1 LFLTGSNFLADN
13 FGDPKGSQFSDLVV
27 KFNVGGKT
35 YEGTILTNLSRKLA
49 NNQFEVAV
57 RVPDT
62 VTLGDSRIVL
72 GRKQNE
78 KVSQNPAEPA
88 KEVLKNSN
96 SYRVENTTENVFAAQ
111 WTADR
116 IAVLNASNPKSVVTT
131 TSSSDLL
138 IGNIAVGTDDRLDR
152 ARDLTVTSDGSRVYV
167 PLEASGRVALVDP
180 ITRQQVDTKP
190 DLAGINPIDLP
201 SGASPRSIVL
211 DSRDQYA
218 YIADGKTGGNS
229 IYVLDINPFSSK
241 YHQVTQTITVG
252 AAPSGLR
259 QMAISS
265 DGKKL
270 FVTAPNGINS
280 LIYVVNIDPKDR
292 PSDPT
297 QNPKKWNQL
306 IGNITADEGV
316 EGLAATVDPLKMT
329 FTNSGKDSKG
339 FGVLDITNNN
349 PVSFAATTRYTNL
362 GLGSTFDYFDVN
374 EGVSVTVLPD
384 ASYAF
389 VVGRNSDAKFFGQ
402 ELPSVDGDQRA
413 GSNIGI
419 IKDPLT
425 NPQLVAATRPIPD
438 GFATDLVL
446 SGDRKYLYVSYPNL
460 SGANGKVYVFDTQEF
475 VKTVTNPGQ
484 FQIDAKGR
492 GVGLPLFDST
502 TARTATVADLSTV
515 PIDNINP
522 AVSVAADFQIL
533 IDANNQYTYGVPPG
547 SKRAP
552 VAATNSRGLA
562 ATPLDWLDLT
572 GPGDS
577 SNDLTPTFE
586 WEFDELPSENV
597 EEVNLFLSVFDEGEG
612 LLPWDEVVDLPDPNG
627 NEFLF
632 NQGLSKPQQL
642 DLLTKPWN
650 TSFYHSQEKDFNP
663 NRILTATW
671 QRGDDGIG
679 KWTLDGGK
687 TFIEGTNTSFT
698 LPENLTLT
706 AGQEY
711 NWAVEAWNK
720 NGSRNIDFGD
730 FWTPLQPALNGGDT
744 FPSVTVLT
752 HGFKPPFSP
761 PFFNNPGIPSEF
773 YQLGNSIANAGAED
787 NGLMMRYDLATG
799 YWVPVNKYGVV
810 AGDFPA
816 GLSPKDDPGYLT
828 KLKSYIAPYLDKNE
842 PLVLLNDWSN
852 NNESAAPDSGFSE
865 AVADAFF
872 TSLVQLDQL
881 FIDENSTAKQGAI
894 LNSPLHFI
902 GFSRGTVV
910 NSEII
915 QRLGTY
921 FPEAGGKENSDVRD
935 LQMTTLDPHD
945 FDQPGLNVV
954 TDNFGDFREPKI
966 QVWKNVTFA
975 DNYYQTVP
983 NLLTGTV
990 SPAGRDIP
998 NLPFTE
1004 NGKTAPGLKF
1014 PREGWRSEN
1023 PDATAPLLGEPD
1035 LSVLLGTNKDNP
1047 DYNSSRAGFTKETD
1061 PTVGI
1066 AGRGAVHGRV
1076 LSWYGGTSDLFP
1088 TNFPFDENLDAN
1100 PLFRRRGDGY
1110 REPLFDKDFSFSEI
1124 ANNSDRVTPW
1134 YTPEHSFEHG
1144 VDAAPWE
1151 GIGTGWFYS
1160 VLGGGSELRP
1170 QTNVERIP
1178 VDFDNT
1184 YDARMRGDAAVP
1196 TLFNGNFD
1204 AVFNPQGG
1212 NRTLFSNGIP
1222 GWSFHNGET
1231 SPSVSTSN
1239 LVDVNQLSATQ
1250 ARALRKELKRIG
1262 VDQTKPNYA
1271 LKLES
1276 GKSITHNRFV
1286 VPEWGTLRFNLHVPE
1301 LTTNGKVKVS
1311 IKGNAPSD
1319 EYQLLETVDDGTID
1333 LRVADGRVN
1342 PDAQPEI
1349 AYPIGYADTDTYRI
1363 GYGNRGFETFHVDIP
1378 EELRGEVATLKF
1390 ELTDGTVYLDDV
1402 FFQSISTKLGNPSLA
1417 RSSETTH
1424 RENYLIEKPQYSLSY
1439 NDATKNPNWVSWQ
1452 LNKSWLGNTT
1462 RPGPGTAPRGYP
1474 PTDFPEGT
1482 YPAETVDYPWLGD
1495 GALPSSWVSTE
1506 GPDYRLNE
1514 RGMERG
1520 HMTPVADRDRTTKD
1534 VYSTFLTSNMLPQHG
1549 SGNNRGAWQNFENN
1563 IRTSVKNPSVA
1574 RDFYIVAGGYGYDPN
1589 RAIGNKVSV
1598 GPDGRT
1604 VLDTNGTWTVNPKG
1618 ILIPDFTWKIVVP
1631 LVAGQSIDDITA
1643 NTEVVAIMV
1652 PNRAPLVTPRDFP
1665 LPGETNRQIT
1675 SWSNWQDWR
1684 VSIDYLEGLTGY
1696 NFLSNLPETI
1706 QEKIE
1711 ERDNGLLPS

>member
-1 LFLTGSNFLADN
+1 M
-13 FGDPKGSQFSDLVV
+13 V
-27 KFNVGGKT
+27 KFNLGGKT

-78 KVSQNPAEPA
+78 KVSSNPAEPA
-88 KEVLKNSN
+88 KEVLYNSN
-96 SYRVENTTENVFAAQ
+96 SYRVENTTEKVFAAQ
-111 WTADR
+111 WTADK
-116 IAVLNASNPKSVVTT
+116 IAVLNASNPKSVVAA

-138 IGNIAVGTDDRLDR
+138 IGNITVGTDDRLDR

-180 ITRQQVDTKP
+180 ITRQQIDTKP
-190 DLAGINPIDLP
+190 DIAGINPIDLP
-201 SGASPRSIVL
+201 SGASPRSIVI

-218 YIADGKTGGNS
+218 YIADGKAGGNS

-292 PSDPT
+292 PSDPN
-297 QNPKKWNQL
+297 QNPRKWNQL
-306 IGNITADEGV
+306 IGTVTGDEGL
-316 EGLAATVDPLKMT
+316 EGLAATVNPLKMT

-339 FGVLDITNNN
+339 FGVLDITNND
-349 PVSFAATTRYTNL
+349 PVSFAATTRYASL

-374 EGVSVTVLPD
+374 EGVSITVLPD

-389 VVGRNSDAKFFGQ
+389 VVGRNADAKFFGQ
-402 ELPSVDGDQRA
+402 EIPSIDGDPRA

-438 GFATDLVL
+438 GLTTDLVL
-446 SGDRKYLYVSYPNL
+446 SSDSKYLYASYPNL
-460 SGANGKVYVFDTQEF
+460 SGANGKVYVFDTEEF
-475 VKTVTNPGQ
+475 VKTVTNPAQ

-502 TARTATVADLSTV
+502 TARNATVADLSTV

-552 VAATNSRGLA
+552 VAATNSRGLV

-572 GPGDS
+572 GPGEDTE
-577 SNDLTPTFE
+577 DLTPTFE
-586 WEFDELPSENV
+586 WEFDELPNQNV

-612 LLPWDEVVDLPDPNG
+612 LLPWDKVVDLPDPNG

-632 NQGLSKPQQL
+632 NQGLSKPEQL

-650 TSFYHSQEKDFNP
+650 TSFYHSQENDFNP

-698 LPENLTLT
+698 LPDNLTLT

-720 NGSRNIDFGD
+720 NGSRNIEFGD
-730 FWTPLQPALNGGDT
+730 FWTTLTAPNDDDT

-799 YWVPVNKYGVV
+799 YWVPVTKYGAV

-828 KLKSYIAPYLDKNE
+828 KLKSYIAPYLDKNQ

-872 TSLVQLDQL
+872 TSIVQLDQL

-894 LNSPLHFI
+894 FNSPLHFI

-915 QRLGTY
+915 QRLGTH
-921 FPEAGGKENSDVRD
+921 FPEAGGKENSDIRD

-954 TDNFGDFREPKI
+954 TNNFGDFREPKV

-983 NLLTGTV
+983 NLLSGTV

-998 NLPFTE
+998 NLPSTE
-1004 NGKTAPGLKF
+1004 DGKTAPGLQF

-1035 LSVLLGTNKDNP
+1035 LSVFLGTNKNNP

-1076 LSWYGGTSDLFP
+1076 LGWYGGTSDLFP
-1088 TNFPFDENLDAN
+1088 TNFPFDEDLDVN
-1100 PLFRRRGDGY
+1100 PIFRRRGDGY
-1110 REPLFDKDFSFSEI
+1110 REPLFDKDFSFGGTVLTSS
-1124 ANNSDRVTPW
+1124 ARVSPW
-1134 YTPEHSFEHG
+1134 YTPEERFEHG

-1184 YDARMRGDAAVP
+1184 YDARMRGDFAVP

-1204 AVFNPQGG
+1204 AVFNPQGL
-1212 NRTLFSNGIP
+1212 NRTLFSDAIP

-1231 SPSVSTSN
+1231 SASVTTNN
-1239 LVDVNQLSATQ
+1239 LVDVNQLSATD
-1250 ARALRKELKRIG
+1250 APALDAELDRIG
-1262 VDQTKPNYA
+1262 VDRTQPNYA

-1311 IKGNAPSD
+1311 IKGNTPSD

-1333 LRVADGRVN
+1333 LRAADGRVN
-1342 PDAQPEI
+1342 PGSTPEI
-1349 AYPIGYADTDTYRI
+1349 AYPLGYPDTDTYRI
-1363 GYGNRGFETFHVDIP
+1363 GYGDRGFETFHVDIP

-1402 FFQSISTKLGNPSLA
+1402 FFQSISTKLGNPSFA
-1417 RSSETTH
+1417 RSSENTH
-1424 RENYLIEKPQYSLSY
+1424 RENYLIEKPQYTLSY
-1439 NDATKNPNWVSWQ
+1439 NDATKGPNWVSWQ

-1462 RPGPGTAPRGYP
+1462 RPGPTTAPPGYP
-1474 PTDFPEGT
+1474 PAGFPNGT
-1482 YPAETVDYPWLGD
+1482 YPAGRVDYPWLGD
-1495 GALPSSWVSTE
+1495 SALPSSWVRTE
-1506 GPDYRLNE
+1506 GPDYRRNQ

-1534 VYSTFLTSNMLPQHG
+1534 VYSTFLTSNMLPQHE
-1549 SGNNRGAWQNFENN
+1549 GNNEQGSAWAALERYSRRQLVEKNN
-1563 IRTSVKNPSVA
+1563 REL
-1574 RDFYIVAGGYGYDPN
+1574 YIIAGGFDYSPAIPPGHSDLREIHNKISTNTEGRVVLDPN
-1589 RAIGNKVSV
+1589 
-1598 GPDGRT
+1598 
-1604 VLDTNGTWTVNPKG
+1604 GTLTPNPKTIG
-1618 ILIPDFTWKIVVP
+1618 IPNYTWKIIVP
-1631 LVAGQSIDDITA
+1631 LEPGQGIADVTA
-1643 NTEVVAIMV
+1643 NTQVIAVIT
-1652 PNRAPLVTPRDFP
+1652 PNRRSRETPAPNYRLPDSPSYPNGFLPNGVT
-1665 LPGETNRQIT
+1665 N
-1675 SWSNWQDWR
+1675 WNNWQQWR
-1684 VSIDYLEGLTGY
+1684 VNVDYLEELTGY
-1696 NFLSNLPETI
+1696 DFLSNVPEEI
-1706 QEKIE
+1706 QEILE
-1711 ERDNGLLPS
+1711 TDSSSPLL

>member
-1 LFLTGSNFLADN
+1 MFLTGSNVLADN

-27 KFNVGGKT
+27 KFYVGSQA
-35 YEGTILTNLSRKLA
+35 YEGTILTNLSSELA
-49 NNQFEVAV
+49 DNQFEVAV

-62 VTLGDSRIVL
+62 VPLGDSRIVL

-78 KVSQNPAEPA
+78 KVSSNPAEPA
-88 KEVLKNSN
+88 TEVLYNSN
-96 SYRVENTTENVFAAQ
+96 SYRLENTTEYVFAAQ
-111 WTADR
+111 WTLDK
-116 IAVLNASNPKSVVTT
+116 IAVLNASNPESVVAT

-180 ITRQQVDTKP
+180 ITRQQVDTKA
-190 DLAGINPIDLP
+190 DVAGLNPIDLP
-201 SGASPRSIVL
+201 SGATPRSIVI
-211 DSRDQYA
+211 DPRDRYA
-218 YIADGKTGGNS
+218 YIADGKIGSNS
-229 IYVLDINPFSSK
+229 IYVLDINPFSST

-252 AAPSGLR
+252 AAPNGLR

-270 FVTAPNGINS
+270 FVTAPNGANS
-280 LIYVVNIDPKDR
+280 KIYAVNIDPKDR
-292 PSDPT
+292 PSSPGA
-297 QNPKKWNQL
+297 NPQKWNQL
-306 IGNITADEGV
+306 IGTIAADEGV
-316 EGLAATVDPLKMT
+316 EGIASTVNPLAMT
-329 FTNSGKDSKG
+329 FTNSSKDSEG
-339 FGVLDITNNN
+339 FGVLNITNND
-349 PVSFAATTRYTNL
+349 PVSFAATTRYASL
-362 GLGSTFDYFDVN
+362 GLDSDVDYFDVN

-389 VVGRNSDAKFFGQ
+389 VVGRNNNTALFGQ
-402 ELPSVDGDQRA
+402 ELPSVDGDPRA

-446 SGDRKYLYVSYPNL
+446 SNDSKYLYASYPNL
-460 SGANGKVYVFDTQEF
+460 SGANGKVYVFDTEEF
-475 VKTVTNPGQ
+475 VKTVTNPAQ

-492 GVGLPLFDST
+492 GVGLPLFDSA
-502 TARTATVADLSTV
+502 TARNATVADLSTV

-522 AVSVAADFQIL
+522 AVSLAADFQIL
-533 IDANNQYTYGVPPG
+533 TDANNQYTYGVPPG

-572 GPGDS
+572 GPGENNI
-577 SNDLTPTFE
+577 NDLTPTFE

-612 LLPWDEVVDLPDPNG
+612 LLPWDEVVDLPEPNG

-632 NQGLSKPQQL
+632 NQGLSKPEQL

-650 TSFYHSQEKDFNP
+650 TSFYRSQENDFNP

-679 KWTLDGGK
+679 KWTLDGGQ

-698 LPENLTLT
+698 LPDNLTLT

-720 NGSRNIDFGD
+720 NGSRNIEFGD
-730 FWTPLQPALNGGDT
+730 FWTTLTDPNDDDDT

-752 HGFKPPFSP
+752 HGFKPPFSA
-761 PFFNNPGIPSEF
+761 PFFDNPGIPSEF

-799 YWVPVNKYGVV
+799 YWVPVNKYGAV
-810 AGDFPA
+810 APDFPA
-816 GLSPKDDPGYLT
+816 GENPEDDADYLT
-828 KLKSYIAPYLDKNE
+828 KLESYIAPYLDNNQ

-865 AVADAFF
+865 AVADTFF
-872 TSLVQLDQL
+872 ASLVQLDQL

-894 LNSPLHFI
+894 FNSPLHFV

-915 QRLGTY
+915 QRLGTH
-921 FPEAGGKENSDVRD
+921 FPEAGGKENSNIRD

-954 TDNFGDFREPKI
+954 TDNFGDFREPKV
-966 QVWKNVTFA
+966 QVWENVTFA

-983 NLLTGTV
+983 DLSGGTV
-990 SPAGRDIP
+990 SPAGRDLP
-998 NLPFTE
+998 NLPSTE
-1004 NGKTAPGLKF
+1004 DGKTAPGLQF

-1124 ANNSDRVTPW
+1124 ANSSARVTPW

-1144 VDAAPWE
+1144 VDGAPWE

-1160 VLGGGSELRP
+1160 VLGGGKELRP
-1170 QTNVERIP
+1170 QTSVERIP

-1184 YDARMRGDAAVP
+1184 YDARMRGDFAVP

-1204 AVFNPQGG
+1204 AVFNPQGL
-1212 NRTLFSNGIP
+1212 NRTIFSDAIP
-1222 GWSFHNGET
+1222 GWSLHNGET
-1231 SPSVSTSN
+1231 SASVTTNN
-1239 LVDVNQLSATQ
+1239 LVDVNQLSATD
-1250 ARALRKELKRIG
+1250 APALHAELDRIG
-1262 VDQTKPNYA
+1262 VDRTQPNYA

-1286 VPEWGTLRFNLHVPE
+1286 VPEWGNLRFDLHVPE
-1301 LTTNGKVKVS
+1301 AELKRGRSVLVTLS
-1311 IKGNAPSD
+1311 A
-1319 EYQLLETVDDGTID
+1319 
-1333 LRVADGRVN
+1333 ADGSPLSVSSSINLTRAN
-1342 PDAQPEI
+1342 RTKGS
-1349 AYPIGYADTDTYRI
+1349 YLADTQKID
-1363 GYGNRGFETFHVDIP
+1363 YGIKGFETFQFEVPDN
-1378 EELRGEVATLKF
+1378 LRGQVATLKF
-1390 ELTDGTVYLDDV
+1390 EVVGGGTVYLDNA
-1402 FFQSISTKLGNPSLA
+1402 FFKSQHLLFGNPSDARNTTDLA
-1417 RSSETTH
+1417 IADKN
-1424 RENYLIEKPQYSLSY
+1424 NYLLEKAQF
-1439 NDATKNPNWVSWQ
+1439 ATAYDDSSKTPKWVSWQ
-1452 LNKSWLGNTT
+1452 MNKKWLSDTPRSNSRFIEDPSIPESWG
-1462 RPGPGTAPRGYP
+1462 RIKRDDYVGSGY
-1474 PTDFPEGT
+1474 
-1482 YPAETVDYPWLGD
+1482 
-1495 GALPSSWVSTE
+1495 SK
-1506 GPDYRLNE
+1506 
-1514 RGMERG
+1514 G
-1520 HMTPVADRDRTTKD
+1520 HMTSSSQRTNSEKD
-1534 VYSTFLTSNMLPQHG
+1534 NIATFLFTNVVPQHYD
-1549 SGNNRGAWQNFENN
+1549 NNDDFRGEIPNKPAWASFDDWLKQITQTNPITE
-1563 IRTSVKNPSVA
+1563 NPSELYV
-1574 RDFYIVAGGYGYDPN
+1574 VSGGYGSNLNPQRYSHNSRPGFLTVPEILTSKGINIPGWTWKVVLDLEQPGLTPATVTIADAATYGILTPN
-1589 RAIGNKVSV
+1589 EVEPAHVPTKKDGSV
-1598 GPDGRT
+1598 GN
-1604 VLDTNGTWTVNPKG
+1604 NG
-1618 ILIPDFTWKIVVP
+1618 
-1631 LVAGQSIDDITA
+1631 
-1643 NTEVVAIMV
+1643 
-1652 PNRAPLVTPRDFP
+1652 DFP
-1665 LPGETNRQIT
+1665 LPVIHPFNILLGLNLPDIQNKAAWRNWRTWQLTVNQIE
-1675 SWSNWQDWR
+1675 D
-1684 VSIDYLEGLTGY
+1684 LTGLD
-1696 NFLSNLPETI
+1696 FFSNIPDE
-1706 QEKIE
+1706 IE
-1711 ERDNGLLPS
+1711 EIIESEG

>member
-1 LFLTGSNFLADN
+1 MFLTGSNVLADN

-27 KFNVGGKT
+27 KFYVGGQT
-35 YEGTILTNLSRKLA
+35 YEGTILTNLSRELA
-49 NNQFEVAV
+49 DNQFEVAV

-62 VTLGDSRIVL
+62 VPLGDSRIVL

-88 KEVLKNSN
+88 TEILYNSN
-96 SYRVENTTENVFAAQ
+96 SYRIENDTEYVFGAQ

-116 IAVLNASNPKSVVTT
+116 IAVLNASDPESVVATT
-131 TSSSDLL
+131 NSSDLL

-180 ITRQQVDTKP
+180 ITRQQVDTKA
-190 DLAGINPIDLP
+190 DVAGLNPIDLP

-218 YIADGKTGGNS
+218 YIADGKAGGNS

-270 FVTAPNGINS
+270 FVTAPNGLNS
-280 LIYVVNIDPKDR
+280 QIYVVNIDPKDR
-292 PSDPT
+292 PSDPS

-316 EGLAATVDPLKMT
+316 EGLASTVDPLKMT

-339 FGVLDITNNN
+339 FGVLDITNNE
-349 PVSFAATTRYTNL
+349 PLSFAATTRYANL
-362 GLGSTFDYFDVN
+362 GLGSDFDYFDLN

-402 ELPSVDGDQRA
+402 ELPSVDGDPRA

-425 NPQLVAATRPIPD
+425 NPQLLAATRPIPD
-438 GFATDLVL
+438 GLTTDLVL
-446 SGDRKYLYVSYPNL
+446 SSDSKYLYASYPNL
-460 SGANGKVYVFDTQEF
+460 SGANGKVYVFDTEEF
-475 VKTVTNPGQ
+475 VKTVTNPAQ

-502 TARTATVADLSTV
+502 TARNATVADLSTV

-533 IDANNQYTYGVPPG
+533 TDANSQYTYGVPPG

-577 SNDLTPTFE
+577 SNDLTPTLE

-632 NQGLSKPQQL
+632 NQGLSKPEQL

-650 TSFYHSQEKDFNP
+650 TSFYRSQENDFNP

-671 QRGDDGIG
+671 KKGDDDIG
-679 KWTLDGGK
+679 KWTLDGGQ

-698 LPENLTLT
+698 LPDNLTLT

-720 NGSRNIDFGD
+720 NGSRNIEFGD
-730 FWTPLQPALNGGDT
+730 FWTPILTEPDDGNDV

-752 HGFKPPFSP
+752 HGFKPPFSA
-761 PFFNNPGIPSEF
+761 PFFDNPGIPSEF

-799 YWVPVNKYGVV
+799 YWVPVNKYGAV
-810 AGDFPA
+810 APDFPA
-816 GLSPKDDPGYLT
+816 GENPEDDADYLT
-828 KLKSYIAPYLDKNE
+828 KLESYIAPYLDNNQ

-865 AVADAFF
+865 AVADTFF
-872 TSLVQLDQL
+872 ASLVQLDQL

-894 LNSPLHFI
+894 FNSPLHFV

-915 QRLGTY
+915 QRLGTH
-921 FPEAGGKENSDVRD
+921 FPEAGGKENSDIRD

-954 TDNFGDFREPKI
+954 TDNFGDFREPKV
-966 QVWKNVTFA
+966 QVWENVTFA

-983 NLLTGTV
+983 DLSGGTV

-998 NLPFTE
+998 NLPSTE
-1004 NGKTAPGLKF
+1004 DGKTAPGLQF

-1124 ANNSDRVTPW
+1124 ANSSARVTPW

-1144 VDAAPWE
+1144 VDGAPWE

-1160 VLGGGSELRP
+1160 VLGGGKELRP
-1170 QTNVERIP
+1170 QTSVERIP

-1184 YDARMRGDAAVP
+1184 YDARMRGDFAVP

-1212 NRTLFSNGIP
+1212 NRTLFSDAIP

-1231 SPSVSTSN
+1231 SASVTTSN
-1239 LVDVNQLSATQ
+1239 LVDVNQLSATD
-1250 ARALRKELKRIG
+1250 APALDAELDRIG
-1262 VDQTKPNYA
+1262 VDRTQANYA

-1276 GKSITHNRFV
+1276 GQSITHNRFV

-1311 IKGNAPSD
+1311 IKGNTPSD
-1319 EYQLLETVDDGTID
+1319 EYQLLETIDDGTID
-1333 LRVADGRVN
+1333 LRAADGRVN
-1342 PDAQPEI
+1342 PGSSEI
-1349 AYPIGYADTDTYRI
+1349 AYPVGYPDTDTYRI
-1363 GYGNRGFETFHVDIP
+1363 GYGDRGFETFHVDIP

-1402 FFQSISTKLGNPSLA
+1402 FFQSISTKLGNPSFA

-1424 RENYLIEKPQYSLSY
+1424 RENYLIEKPQYTLSY
-1439 NDATKNPNWVSWQ
+1439 NDATKGPNWVSWQ

-1462 RPGPGTAPRGYP
+1462 RPGPKTAPSGYP
-1474 PTDFPEGT
+1474 PAGFPEGT
-1482 YPAETVDYPWLGD
+1482 YLAEKVDYPWLGD
-1495 GALPSSWVSTE
+1495 NDLPSSWVRTE
-1506 GPDYRLNE
+1506 GPDYRRNQ

-1534 VYSTFLTSNMLPQHG
+1534 VYSTFLTSNMLPQHED
-1549 SGNNRGAWQNFENN
+1549 NNRGAWQNFESN
-1563 IRTSVKNPSVA
+1563 IRTSLKNPSVA
-1574 RDFYIVAGGYGYDPN
+1574 RDYYIVAGGYGYDPN
-1589 RAIGNKVSV
+1589 KAIGNKVSV
-1598 GPDGRT
+1598 RPDGRT
-1604 VLDTNGTWTVNPKG
+1604 ELDPKGTWTVNPKG

-1652 PNRAPLVTPRDFP
+1652 PNRESLVTPRDFP

-1675 SWSNWQDWR
+1675 SWSNWQDWQ

-1706 QEKIE
+1706 QDKIE

>member
-1 LFLTGSNFLADN
+1 
-13 FGDPKGSQFSDLVV
+13 
-27 KFNVGGKT
+27 
-35 YEGTILTNLSRKLA
+35 
-49 NNQFEVAV
+49 
-57 RVPDT
+57 
-62 VTLGDSRIVL
+62 
-72 GRKQNE
+72 
-78 KVSQNPAEPA
+78 
-88 KEVLKNSN
+88 
-96 SYRVENTTENVFAAQ
+96 
-111 WTADR
+111 
-116 IAVLNASNPKSVVTT
+116 
-131 TSSSDLL
+131 
-138 IGNIAVGTDDRLDR
+138 
-152 ARDLTVTSDGSRVYV
+152 
-167 PLEASGRVALVDP
+167 
-180 ITRQQVDTKP
+180 
-190 DLAGINPIDLP
+190 
-201 SGASPRSIVL
+201 
-211 DSRDQYA
+211 
-218 YIADGKTGGNS
+218 
-229 IYVLDINPFSSK
+229 
-241 YHQVTQTITVG
+241 
-252 AAPSGLR
+252 
-259 QMAISS
+259 M
-265 DGKKL
+265 
-270 FVTAPNGINS
+270 
-280 LIYVVNIDPKDR
+280 
-292 PSDPT
+292 
-297 QNPKKWNQL
+297 
-306 IGNITADEGV
+306 
-316 EGLAATVDPLKMT
+316 
-329 FTNSGKDSKG
+329 
-339 FGVLDITNNN
+339 
-349 PVSFAATTRYTNL
+349 
-362 GLGSTFDYFDVN
+362 
-374 EGVSVTVLPD
+374 
-384 ASYAF
+384 
-389 VVGRNSDAKFFGQ
+389 GRNNDPKFFGQ
-402 ELPSVDGDQRA
+402 ELPSVDGDPRA

-438 GFATDLVL
+438 GLTTDLVL
-446 SGDRKYLYVSYPNL
+446 SGDSKYLYASYPNL
-460 SGANGKVYVFDTQEF
+460 SGANGKVYVFDTEEF

-502 TARTATVADLSTV
+502 TARNATVADLSTV

-572 GPGDS
+572 GPGGDTE
-577 SNDLTPTFE
+577 DLTPTFE
-586 WEFDELPSENV
+586 WEFDELPNQNV

-632 NQGLSKPQQL
+632 NQGLSKPEQL

-650 TSFYHSQEKDFNP
+650 TSFYHSQENDFNP

-671 QRGDDGIG
+671 QRDDDGIG
-679 KWTLDGGK
+679 KWTLDGGQ

-698 LPENLTLT
+698 LPDNLTLT

-720 NGSRNIDFGD
+720 NGSRNIEFGD
-730 FWTPLQPALNGGDT
+730 FWTPILTEPDDGNDV

-752 HGFKPPFSP
+752 HGFKPPFSA
-761 PFFNNPGIPSEF
+761 PFFDNPGIPSEF

-799 YWVPVNKYGVV
+799 YWVPVTKYGAV
-810 AGDFPA
+810 APDFPA
-816 GLSPKDDPGYLT
+816 GENPEDDVDYLT
-828 KLKSYIAPYLDKNE
+828 KLESYIAPYLDNNQ

-865 AVADAFF
+865 AVADTFF
-872 TSLVQLDQL
+872 ASLVQLDQL

-894 LNSPLHFI
+894 FNSPLHFV

-915 QRLGTY
+915 QRLGTH
-921 FPEAGGKENSDVRD
+921 FPEAGGKENSDIRD

-954 TDNFGDFREPKI
+954 TDNFGDFREPKV
-966 QVWKNVTFA
+966 QVWENVTFA

-983 NLLTGTV
+983 NLLSGTV

-998 NLPFTE
+998 NLPSTE
-1004 NGKTAPGLKF
+1004 DGKTAPGLQF

-1023 PDATAPLLGEPD
+1023 PDPDAPLLGEPD
-1035 LSVLLGTNKDNP
+1035 LSVFLGTNSNNP
-1047 DYNSSRAGFTKETD
+1047 DYNDSRAGFTKETD

-1088 TNFPFDENLDAN
+1088 TNFPFDEDLDVN
-1100 PLFRRRGDGY
+1100 PIFRRRGDGY

-1124 ANNSDRVTPW
+1124 ANSSARVTPW

-1144 VDAAPWE
+1144 VDGAPWE

-1160 VLGGGSELRP
+1160 VLGGGKEFRP

-1184 YDARMRGDAAVP
+1184 YDARMRGDFAVP

-1212 NRTLFSNGIP
+1212 NRTIFSDAIP

-1231 SPSVSTSN
+1231 SASVTTNN
-1239 LVDVNQLSATQ
+1239 LVDVNQLSATD
-1250 ARALRKELKRIG
+1250 APALDAELDRIG
-1262 VDQTKPNYA
+1262 VDRTQANYA
-1271 LKLES
+1271 LKLQS

-1286 VPEWGTLRFNLHVPE
+1286 VPESGTLRFNLHVPE

-1319 EYQLLETVDDGTID
+1319 EYQLLETVDGGTID
-1333 LRVADGRVN
+1333 LRAADGRVN
-1342 PDAQPEI
+1342 PGSSEI
-1349 AYPIGYADTDTYRI
+1349 AYPVGYPDTDTYRI
-1363 GYGNRGFETFHVDIP
+1363 GYGDRGFETFHVDIP

-1402 FFQSISTKLGNPSLA
+1402 FFQSISTKLGNPTFA
-1417 RSSETTH
+1417 RPSETTH
-1424 RENYLIEKPQYSLSY
+1424 RENYLIEKPQYTLSY
-1439 NDATKNPNWVSWQ
+1439 NDATKGPNWVSWQ

-1462 RPGPGTAPRGYP
+1462 RPSETVPPGYP
-1474 PTDFPEGT
+1474 PAGFPDGT
-1482 YPAETVDYPWLGD
+1482 YPASPVDYPWLGD
-1495 GALPSSWVSTE
+1495 NDLPSSWVRTE
-1506 GPDYRLNE
+1506 GPDYRLNQ
-1514 RGMERG
+1514 RGMQKG
-1520 HMTPVADRDRTTKD
+1520 HMTASADRNRTTKD
-1534 VYSTFLTSNMLPQHG
+1534 IYSTFLTSNMLPQHR
-1549 SGNNRGAWQNFENN
+1549 NNNQGAWQKFERN
-1563 IRTSVKNPSVA
+1563 IRTSLENPSVA
-1574 RDFYIVAGGYGYDPN
+1574 RDYYIVAGGYGYDPN
-1589 RAIGNKVSV
+1589 NAIGNKVSV

-1604 VLDTNGTWTVNPKG
+1604 VLDPNGTWTVNPKE

-1652 PNRAPLVTPRDFP
+1652 PNRASLVTPRDFP

-1675 SWSNWQDWR
+1675 NWNNWQDWR
-1684 VSIDYLEGLTGY
+1684 VSIDYLESLTGY